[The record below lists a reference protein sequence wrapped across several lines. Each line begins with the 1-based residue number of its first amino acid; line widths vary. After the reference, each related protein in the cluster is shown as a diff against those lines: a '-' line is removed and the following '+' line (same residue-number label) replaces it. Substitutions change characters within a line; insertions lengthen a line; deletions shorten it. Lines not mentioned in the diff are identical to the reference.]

1 MNNTLARIIS
11 VAFHPLLMP
20 TWLFGILLYQV
31 PVVLGLDT
39 FSVELRIRLLVLIL
53 IGTFA
58 VPSLLI
64 YFLFRSGYVR
74 SLHLDDRLDRRLPYL
89 ITGFVYS
96 FLTFLFAF
104 RMQLISDVAP
114 EIAVILGSITMSILL
129 VGIISLFWKISAH
142 GVGIGGSL
150 GAVAGI
156 VLKFSETD
164 LVYTLAM
171 MILLAGIILSARL
184 QLNAH
189 TPSQASVGLLLG
201 IAVSLT
207 AVFLYV

>member
-1 MNNTLARIIS
+1 
-11 VAFHPLLMP
+11 MP

-58 VPSLLI
+58 IPSLLI
-64 YFLFRSGYVR
+64 YFLFRSGYVQ

-114 EIAVILGSITMSILL
+114 EIAIILGSITMSILL

-156 VLKFSETD
+156 VLKFSETG
-164 LVYTLAM
+164 LVYTLALL
-171 MILLAGIILSARL
+171 ILLAGVVLSARL

-189 TPSQASVGLLLG
+189 TPSQAGAGLFLG
-201 IAVSLT
+201 ILVSLT

>member
-1 MNNTLARIIS
+1 
-11 VAFHPLLMP
+11 MP

-114 EIAVILGSITMSILL
+114 EIAIILGSITMSILL
-129 VGIISLFWKISAH
+129 LGIISLFWKISAH
-142 GVGIGGSL
+142 GVRDRWQSGGRGRDSAQIQRNGSGIHPRAADS
-150 GAVAGI
+150 AG
-156 VLKFSETD
+156 
-164 LVYTLAM
+164 
-171 MILLAGIILSARL
+171 
-184 QLNAH
+184 
-189 TPSQASVGLLLG
+189 GLL
-201 IAVSLT
+201 S
-207 AVFLYV
+207 

>member
-1 MNNTLARIIS
+1 
-11 VAFHPLLMP
+11 MP

-171 MILLAGIILSARL
+171 LILLAGIILSARL

>member
-1 MNNTLARIIS
+1 
-11 VAFHPLLMP
+11 MP

-171 MILLAGIILSARL
+171 LILLAGIILSARL

-189 TPSQASVGLLLG
+189 TPSQASLGLLLG

>member
-171 MILLAGIILSARL
+171 LILLAGIILSARL